1 MENSELREVFTPEPF
16 DDPYRIIVHMGD
28 TAPSGRGMQPSAGYL
43 PGAKQTV
50 GRLWAPQ
57 DLHPTAYHRA

>member
-1 MENSELREVFTPEPF
+1 MENSELREVFTSEPF
-16 DDPYRIIVHMGD
+16 DDPYRIVVHMGD

-50 GRLWAPQ
+50 GGL
-57 DLHPTAYHRA
+57 